1 MGGVRYGTMARKST
15 ATRTAVGKAPNIQP
29 TRVDRRVQRTRRL
42 LSRALVE
49 LIVEKG
55 GYEKVTV
62 QDILDRADVGRSTF
76 YAHYENKDVLLVD
89 GPRNMG
95 LALFGEK
102 AEGGGACRHHP
113 MGFRALLEHVNESRA
128 LAKAMLGRGSGAII
142 TDAFRAQ
149 IADAIRQHYQKR
161 LHAGTRDRKL
171 SFTYLTDAAAAAV
184 MSLLTSW
191 VEDDCSLS
199 VDALS
204 ETCQRLIEGT
214 LPERR

>member
-15 ATRTAVGKAPNIQP
+15 ATRTAAGTAPNIQP
-29 TRVDRRVQRTRRL
+29 TRTDRRVQRTRRL

-102 AEGGGACRHHP
+102 AEGGAGRHHP
-113 MGFRALLEHVNESRA
+113 MGFRALLDHVNESRA

-142 TDAFRAQ
+142 IDAFRAQ

-161 LHAGTRDRKL
+161 LHAATRDRKL
-171 SFTYLTDAAAAAV
+171 AFAYLTDAAAAAV

-199 VDALS
+199 VDVLS
-204 ETCQRLIEGT
+204 DTCQQLLEGT
-214 LPERR
+214 LPER